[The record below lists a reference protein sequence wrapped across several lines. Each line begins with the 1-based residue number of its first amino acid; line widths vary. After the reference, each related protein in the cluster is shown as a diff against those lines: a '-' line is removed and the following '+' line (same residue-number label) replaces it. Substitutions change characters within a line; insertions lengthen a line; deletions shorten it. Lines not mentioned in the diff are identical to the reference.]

1 MIMDVAVEFEIIIHQ
16 FKKLTDAYREAIK
29 ETGISESEFWVWY
42 TLIAV
47 DGEYTKRDISSIWS
61 ISRQRVDAIVK
72 HMVDTDCAF
81 LDSESPAGS
90 EYIHLTDLGRE
101 YGERIV
107 KPIHDIEKKVIAGL
121 PLKDCMACNAVM
133 CRYIHAFREEIYD
146 AREKGQI

>member
-72 HMVDTDCAF
+72 HMVDTGCAF

-90 EYIHLTDLGRE
+90 EFIHLTGLGRE

-107 KPIHDIEKKVIAGL
+107 KPIHDIERKVIAGL

>member
-29 ETGISESEFWVWY
+29 ETGTSESEFWVWY

-72 HMVDTDCAF
+72 RMVDTDCAF
-81 LDSESPAGS
+81 LASESPADP

-101 YGERIV
+101 YGERIA
-107 KPIHDIEKKVIAGL
+107 KPIYDTEKKVIASL

>member
-1 MIMDVAVEFEIIIHQ
+1 MTMDAAVEFEIIIHQ
-16 FKKLTDAYREAIK
+16 FKKLTDAYRETIK
-29 ETGISESEFWVWY
+29 ETGVSENEFWVWY

-47 DGEYTKRDISSIWS
+47 GGKYTRRDISSIWS

-72 HMVDTDCAF
+72 RIVDSGCAC
-81 LDSESPAGS
+81 LDSVSPAGS
-90 EYIHLTDLGRE
+90 KFIHLTELGRE

-107 KPIHDIEKKVIAGL
+107 KPIYDIEKKVIASL
-121 PLKDCMACNAVM
+121 PLKDCMACNAAM

>member
-1 MIMDVAVEFEIIIHQ
+1 MIMDVTVEFEIIIHQ

-61 ISRQRVDAIVK
+61 ISRQRVDAIVRR
-72 HMVDTDCAF
+72 MVDSGCAC

-90 EYIHLTDLGRE
+90 EYIHLTELGRE

-107 KPIHDIEKKVIAGL
+107 KPIYDIEEKVIASL
-121 PLKDCMACNAVM
+121 PPEDCMACNAVM

>member
-72 HMVDTDCAF
+72 RMVDTDCAF
-81 LDSESPAGS
+81 LASESPADP

-107 KPIHDIEKKVIAGL
+107 KPIYDIEKKVIASL

-133 CRYIHAFREEIYD
+133 CRYIHAFREKIYG

>member
-1 MIMDVAVEFEIIIHQ
+1 MIMDVTVEFEIIIHQ

-61 ISRQRVDAIVK
+61 ISRQRVDAIVRR
-72 HMVDTDCAF
+72 MVDSGCAC

-90 EYIHLTDLGRE
+90 EYIHLTEFGRE

-107 KPIHDIEKKVIAGL
+107 KPIYDIEKKVIASL

>member
-1 MIMDVAVEFEIIIHQ
+1 MIMDVTVEFEIIIHQ

-47 DGEYTKRDISSIWS
+47 DGEYTKRDISSLWS

-72 HMVDTDCAF
+72 RMVDTDCAF
-81 LDSESPAGS
+81 LASESPADP

-107 KPIHDIEKKVIAGL
+107 KPIYDIEKKVIASL

-133 CRYIHAFREEIYD
+133 
-146 AREKGQI
+146 

>member
-1 MIMDVAVEFEIIIHQ
+1 MIMDVTVEFEIIIHQ
-16 FKKLTDAYREAIK
+16 FKKLTDAYRETIK
-29 ETGISESEFWVWY
+29 ETGVSENEFWVWY

-47 DGEYTKRDISSIWS
+47 GGKYTRRDISSIWS

-72 HMVDTDCAF
+72 RIVDSGCAC
-81 LDSESPAGS
+81 LDSVSPAGS
-90 EYIHLTDLGRE
+90 EFIHLTELGRE

-107 KPIHDIEKKVIAGL
+107 KPIYDIEKKVIASL

>member
-16 FKKLTDAYREAIK
+16 FKKLTDTYRVAIR

-72 HMVDTDCAF
+72 RMVDTDCAF
-81 LDSESPAGS
+81 LASESPAGP

-101 YGERIV
+101 HGERIV
-107 KPIHDIEKKVIAGL
+107 KPIYDIEKKVIASL

-133 CRYIHAFREEIYD
+133 CRYIHAFR
-146 AREKGQI
+146 

>member
-1 MIMDVAVEFEIIIHQ
+1 MIMDVTVEFEIIIHQ

-72 HMVDTDCAF
+72 RMVDTDCAF
-81 LDSESPAGS
+81 LASESPADP

-107 KPIHDIEKKVIAGL
+107 KPIYDIEKKVIASL

-133 CRYIHAFREEIYD
+133 
-146 AREKGQI
+146 